1 VHLLGKHLENEY
13 IPKGGRVGAPA
24 SGYCDIVANAG
35 NETDPMNLKFANR
48 RRVLAALYRKF

>member
-24 SGYCDIVANAG
+24 ARQRDIVANAK
-35 NETDPMNLKFANR
+35 NLKIADLR
-48 RRVLAALYRKF
+48 GVLAALYRKF